1 MAYGPGQPSWKLI
14 PSVAGA
20 LVRGE
25 SPQVNSPERS
35 IDWIYVSDLIDG
47 LLLIGEADGVE
58 GQTLDLGSGELV
70 TIREVVELLQ
80 KLAKTAAQPKFAA
93 ASAREGERVVKADLA
108 ATAQRLGWM
117 PKTALRDG
125 LVLTLESLRQCKGAQ

>member
-1 MAYGPGQPSWKLI
+1 MSKDRL
-14 PSVAGA
+14 
-20 LVRGE
+20 
-25 SPQVNSPERS
+25 S
-35 IDWIYVSDLIDG
+35 IL
-47 LLLIGEADGVE
+47 EAE
-58 GQTLDLGSGELV
+58 NCV

-93 ASAREGERVVKADLA
+93 APAREGERVVKADLA

-125 LVLTLESLRQCKGAQ
+125 LVLTLESLRQRKGAQ